1 MDQFGPLLYNTS
13 IATRE
18 REKSMTS
25 TEQAIINL
33 KNIALLAAIG
43 QDLLTNESEGIKKVI
58 TALERTGYTE
68 NSITSIIDAS
78 IIGTKL
84 HVTFTFFDVNI
95 GEDVDDGSCYLFI
108 NDNGLLVADL

>member
-1 MDQFGPLLYNTS
+1 
-13 IATRE
+13 
-18 REKSMTS
+18 MTS

-84 HVTFTFFDVNI
+84 HVRFTFFDVNI